1 MANLEIGIDGGVA
14 HVRLNRPDARN
25 AITLQMWRDLAN
37 VFAEFDTDDR
47 VRSVVLSGEGK
58 DFSVG
63 ADVSEFDAIRDNRRD
78 AARYELSVDACS
90 NSIADLRKPVI
101 AAVSGYCLGGGC
113 HLALA
118 CDFRFAAP
126 SAVFGI
132 PAANLSIV
140 YGVRSVQRLLALVGV
155 ASAKRVLFTA
165 SRFDAHASQGV
176 GLVDEI
182 ADDCLASALSFAKS
196 MTSLAPLSIAGA
208 KYMLNGLSMG
218 LGALDFETA
227 QRLVDE
233 ASDSEDFREG
243 RRAFA
248 EKRAPS
254 FHGV

>member
-1 MANLEIGIDGGVA
+1 MSNLEIDINDGVA
-14 HVRLNRPDARN
+14 QVRLNRPDARN
-25 AITLQMWRDLAN
+25 AVTLQMWRDLAN
-37 VFAEFDTDDR
+37 VFVEFGQDDR
-47 VRSVVLSGEGK
+47 VRAVVLSGEGK

-78 AARYELSVDACS
+78 AAQYELSVDACS

-113 HLALA
+113 HLALG

-155 ASAKRVLFTA
+155 ANAKRVLFTA
-165 SRFDAHASQGV
+165 GRFDATASREI

-182 ADDCLASALSFAKS
+182 SDDCAASAVSFAAS
-196 MTSLAPLSIAGA
+196 MAHLAPLSIAGA

-218 LGALDFETA
+218 SGGLDLSAA
-227 QRLVDE
+227 QRLIDE

-248 EKRAPS
+248 EKRPPR
-254 FHGV
+254 FRGI